1 VRCAVRPGVNLRR
14 REIMFRFQLL
24 RFAVT
29 LSFLVPSAI
38 AAQVPADLQEAMS
51 VRDLAVAKA
60 DAATWD
66 RLTTEDFTVVDA
78 TGTLLTKAMRLAQI
92 KTDTATTLAPRED
105 VTIKQYGDVFV
116 RRFRAGAIWVL
127 DIWVKEAKAWRV
139 AVVQVTPAKK

>member
-1 VRCAVRPGVNLRR
+1 
-14 REIMFRFQLL
+14 MFRPQIL

-38 AAQVPADLQEAMS
+38 SAQVPADLQQAMS
-51 VRDLAVAKA
+51 VRDLAVAKV

-78 TGTLLTKAMRLAQI
+78 TGALLTKAMRLAQI
-92 KTDTATTLAPRED
+92 KIDTATTLVPRED
-105 VTIKQYGDVFV
+105 VTIKQYGNVFV
-116 RRFRAGAIWVL
+116 RRFRAGDIWVL
-127 DIWVKEAKAWRV
+127 DIWVKEAQGWRV

>member
-1 VRCAVRPGVNLRR
+1 VRWAVQPGVNLRR
-14 REIMFRFQLL
+14 REIMFRPQLL

-29 LSFLVPSAI
+29 LSFLVPRAI
-38 AAQVPADLQEAMS
+38 AAQVPADLQQAMS
-51 VRDLAVAKA
+51 ERDLAVAKA

-92 KTDTATTLAPRED
+92 KTDTTTTQVPRED

>member
-1 VRCAVRPGVNLRR
+1 
-14 REIMFRFQLL
+14 MFRPQIL

-38 AAQVPADLQEAMS
+38 SAQVPADLQQAMS
-51 VRDLAVAKA
+51 VRDLAVAKV

-78 TGTLLTKAMRLAQI
+78 TGALLTKAMRLAQI
-92 KTDTATTLAPRED
+92 KIDTATTLVPRED
-105 VTIKQYGDVFV
+105 VTIKRYGNVFV
-116 RRFRAGAIWVL
+116 RRFRAGDIWVL
-127 DIWVKEAKAWRV
+127 DIWVKEAQGWRV